1 MADIYVRNVGSNT
14 SPYDTWA
21 KAATT
26 LASAL
31 AIATNADTIW
41 LASDH
46 NESTGGAV
54 TLICPTT
61 QGLRILSSN
70 TTTTEPPTGLSTTA
84 SVAVGSASAALA
96 IVGFAYVYGVK
107 FLAGTNANALCS
119 IHVSNNASPNGT
131 VFESCAFELRGG
143 NTAINFQVGAV
154 ASNQTDDV
162 FVKFLNCSWKFANAS
177 QTIRLQQGRV
187 LIQNMAL
194 DGSGSTPTTLF
205 GFSAATSGQHVV
217 EASDL
222 SGVAFTSLAAVNIAS
237 PSTLLI
243 RNCKIPA
250 SMALTTGASPG
261 VGGPLVR
268 MHNCDD
274 GSTNYRIAEGGWAG
288 TVVSDTGVYNDAGV
302 DDGSA
307 QGFSWKMTTS
317 ASALFPSAL
326 LESPEMVKWNTTT
339 GSSKTVTVEIVHD
352 GAVAFEN
359 DEVWLEVQYLSASG
373 TPLGAIVTDCVANV
387 LSTPAAQT
395 TSTAAWTG
403 DTGTGP
409 NGSATWNTL
418 KLECTFTPE
427 KAGYI
432 HAKVV
437 MAVPSK
443 TVFVDPLMTVA

>member
-1 MADIYVRNVGSNT
+1 MANIYVRNVGSNT

-26 LASAL
+26 LTAAL

-46 NESTGGAV
+46 AESTASVV
-54 TLICPTT
+54 TLNCPST
-61 QGLRILSSN
+61 QGLRILSSD
-70 TTTTEPPTGLSTTA
+70 TTTTQPPTGLSTTA
-84 SVAVGSASAALA
+84 SVAVGAASAALN
-96 IVGFAYVYGVK
+96 IRGFAYVHGVN
-107 FLAGTNANALCS
+107 FLGGTNNSASCTMQIADASTAHGLMFDNCVFQMRTA
-119 IHVSNNASPNGT
+119 NASPVIG
-131 VFESCAFELRGG
+131 
-143 NTAINFQVGAV
+143 VGQLSQ
-154 ASNQTDDV
+154 SNNDDV
-162 FVKFLNCSWKFANAS
+162 LVDFNSCTFKFGATGQSIAL
-177 QTIRLQQGRV
+177 RQGWIKCHNI
-187 LIQNMAL
+187 LL
-194 DGSGSTPTTLF
+194 DSTGSTPTTLF
-205 GFSAATSGQHVV
+205 SLGAGAPCNVVV

-222 SGVAFTSLAAVNIAS
+222 SGEAFTNLVNVGAAASSSLLV
-237 PSTLLI
+237 

-250 SMALTTGASPG
+250 SIALTTGTNPG
-261 VGGPLVR
+261 LGGPVVR

-274 GSTNYRIAEGGWAG
+274 GSTNYRIAESGWAG
-288 TVVSDTGVYNDAGV
+288 TVVSDTGVYNDAGA
-302 DDGSA
+302 DDGSG

-317 ASALFPSAL
+317 ANALFPFAV
-326 LESPEMVKWNTTT
+326 LESPEMVKWNADT

-352 GAVAFEN
+352 EAAPFEN

-373 TPLGAIVTDCVANV
+373 TPLGAIVTDRMANV
-387 LSTPAAQT
+387 LSMPAAQA
-395 TSTAAWTG
+395 TSTATWTG

-409 NGSATWNTL
+409 NGSTTWNTL
-418 KLECTFTPE
+418 KLECSFTPQ